1 VPHGAIVVL
10 LPCRVRWL
18 PVLHWVFWVN
28 TWHDRL
34 YYKLLHGDKDTFA
47 LGFALAG
54 HAAQYRQVR
63 GSACRHDAGAQWCS
77 SYWWLAVKGAD
88 CSDCFD

>member
-1 VPHGAIVVL
+1 VL
-10 LPCRVRWL
+10 LLLVCCRVRWL
-18 PVLHWVFWVN
+18 AVLHWVFWIN

-54 HAAQYRQVR
+54 HAQEYKQVR
-63 GSACRHDAGAQWCS
+63 
-77 SYWWLAVKGAD
+77 LASCLKRVL
-88 CSDCFD
+88 

>member
-1 VPHGAIVVL
+1 
-10 LPCRVRWL
+10 VRWL
-18 PVLHWVFWVN
+18 SVLHWVFWVN

-63 GSACRHDAGAQWCS
+63 PNKNRLMLGWRPQE
-77 SYWWLAVKGAD
+77 
-88 CSDCFD
+88 

>member
-1 VPHGAIVVL
+1 VL

-18 PVLHWVFWVN
+18 SVLHWVFWVN

-63 GSACRHDAGAQWCS
+63 PNKNRLMLGWRPQE
-77 SYWWLAVKGAD
+77 
-88 CSDCFD
+88 

>member
-1 VPHGAIVVL
+1 LCCKHAEYISVLL

-18 PVLHWVFWVN
+18 SVLHWVFWVN

-54 HAAQYRQVR
+54 HAAQYRQVGPNKKR
-63 GSACRHDAGAQWCS
+63 LVLGWRPQ
-77 SYWWLAVKGAD
+77 K
-88 CSDCFD
+88 

>member
-1 VPHGAIVVL
+1 VL
-10 LPCRVRWL
+10 LLLVCCRVRWL
-18 PVLHWVFWVN
+18 AVLHWVFWIN

-54 HAAQYRQVR
+54 HAQEYKQVR
-63 GSACRHDAGAQWCS
+63 LASCLKRVFKVAVASCS
-77 SYWWLAVKGAD
+77 FNLWLMV
-88 CSDCFD
+88 C

>member
-1 VPHGAIVVL
+1 
-10 LPCRVRWL
+10 VRWL
-18 PVLHWVFWVN
+18 AVLHWVFWVN
-28 TWHDRL
+28 TWHDAL

-63 GSACRHDAGAQWCS
+63 GDAPAAAAATPTS
-77 SYWWLAVKGAD
+77 NLYIILVALALYAMHSMWKITPQ
-88 CSDCFD
+88 